1 MRHIAVIGTGIMGTG
16 MGKTLLQ
23 AGYQVTCWNRTEAHA
38 QELKDAGAA
47 YKRTPAAAVQDAQA
61 VIMMMWDK
69 KALDS
74 VLTGDDGL
82 FAAAQK
88 GQIFIDM
95 STQLPETALWEAG
108 QFALKGA
115 HFLDAPVHGSKGEA
129 FSGGLWIMA
138 GGDKAVY
145 EQASELFDCIGETH
159 HYMGAQGKGFAA
171 KLCGNHLVS
180 TIVAALGESMV
191 LASKAGIDLNE
202 LVSLWMESDFRSP
215 VVDGVGHSMIDR
227 DFAVSFHLRT
237 MVKDT
242 ELIRNYSESIGVP
255 VMLSNMVHELNKV
268 GENLGYGEEN
278 ASAVVKVFEQ
288 MAGHV
293 IGQE

>member
-1 MRHIAVIGTGIMGTG
+1 
-16 MGKTLLQ
+16 
-23 AGYQVTCWNRTEAHA
+23 
-38 QELKDAGAA
+38 
-47 YKRTPAAAVQDAQA
+47 
-61 VIMMMWDK
+61 
-69 KALDS
+69 
-74 VLTGDDGL
+74 
-82 FAAAQK
+82 
-88 GQIFIDM
+88 
-95 STQLPETALWEAG
+95 
-108 QFALKGA
+108 
-115 HFLDAPVHGSKGEA
+115 
-129 FSGGLWIMA
+129 
-138 GGDKAVY
+138 
-145 EQASELFDCIGETH
+145 
-159 HYMGAQGKGFAA
+159 
-171 KLCGNHLVS
+171 
-180 TIVAALGESMV
+180 MV